1 MVAVPVSIDTA
12 CSTKPRPLGLIDRG
26 KGSFPELGGIATEL
40 EIGINGK

>member
-1 MVAVPVSIDTA
+1 MAVPVSIDTA

-26 KGSFPELGGIATEL
+26 KGSFPEPGGIATEL